1 MSAAI
6 FALIGTALGVL
17 GTIAAQLVGAQKD
30 DARSRREE
38 LRLACADFASAI
50 ARLRESGIVLVSSRA
65 DTDSGGW
72 TSIREAHL
80 NARIHYERLRLI
92 SSSLDVQRAGRKAL
106 RYAFGVL
113 IQAEGRPPREDERE
127 RGPLALLNDSLLELY
142 AAVRRELGLPRADE
156 VYREPDEWLIPYRES
171 DFQNKAE
178 ATHPEV
184 ELAQTSSKSDDND

>member
-17 GTIAAQLVGAQKD
+17 GTIAAQLVRAQRD

-50 ARLRESGIVLVSSRA
+50 ARLREFGILLISPRA
-65 DTDSGGW
+65 DSDPGGW

-80 NARIHYERLRLI
+80 EARTHYERLRLI
-92 SSSLDVQRAGRKAL
+92 SSSLDVQRAGRQAL

-113 IQAEGRPPREDERE
+113 IQAQGKPPREDERE

-156 VYREPDEWLIPYRES
+156 VYREPDDWLKPYIES

-178 ATHPEV
+178 ATNPKV
-184 ELAQTSSKSDDND
+184 ELPQASSKSDDND

>member
-17 GTIAAQLVGAQKD
+17 GTIAAQLVRAQRD

-50 ARLRESGIVLVSSRA
+50 ARLREFGILLISPRA
-65 DTDSGGW
+65 DSDPGGW

-80 NARIHYERLRLI
+80 EARTHYERLRLI
-92 SSSLDVQRAGRKAL
+92 SSSLDVQRAGRQAL

-113 IQAEGRPPREDERE
+113 IQAQGKPPREDERE

-156 VYREPDEWLIPYRES
+156 VYREPDDWLKPYIES

-178 ATHPEV
+178 ATNPKV
-184 ELAQTSSKSDDND
+184 ELAQASSKSDDND